1 MMMMMMMMTIS
12 AANEGN
18 APIPA
23 NEPALVCREAQVTQP
38 FHYWRG
44 ASGQRYLHTVF
55 PLIDCPLLHK
65 VNYILVQCDRDGTRR
80 PLDIGQTVSST
91 DSLNL
96 AHLRRRA
103 AFLGANEIHIH
114 FLPETVRERAAAETD
129 LAARQLGRTSAS
141 RSFAPANDSS
151 EAVCA

>member
-1 MMMMMMMMTIS
+1 MMMMATIS
-12 AANEGN
+12 GAKEGS

-23 NEPALVCREAQVTQP
+23 NEPALVCREVQVTQP
-38 FHYWRG
+38 YHYWRG
-44 ASGQRYLHTVF
+44 ASGLRYLHTVF
-55 PLIDCPLLHK
+55 PLIDCPLMSK

-80 PLDIGQTVSST
+80 PLDIGQTVSDA

-103 AFLGANEIHIH
+103 ALLGANEIHIH
-114 FLPETVRERAAAETD
+114 FMSETVDERATVEAD
-129 LAARQLGRTSAS
+129 LSARQLGRTATT
-141 RSFAPANDSS
+141 RAFAPANDEP

>member
-1 MMMMMMMMTIS
+1 MMATIS
-12 AANEGN
+12 GAREGN

-55 PLIDCPLLHK
+55 PLFDCPLMPR
-65 VNYILVQCDRDGTRR
+65 VNYILVQRDRDGTRR
-80 PLDIGQTVSST
+80 PLDIGQTISNA

-114 FLPETVRERAAAETD
+114 FLSETVSQRAAAEAD
-129 LAARQLGRTSAS
+129 LSARQLGRTSTT
-141 RSFAPANDSS
+141 RSFAPANDAP
-151 EAVCA
+151 EAACA

>member
-1 MMMMMMMMTIS
+1 MMMMATIS
-12 AANEGN
+12 GASEGH

-23 NEPALVCREAQVTQP
+23 NEPALVCREAQLTQP
-38 FHYWRG
+38 YHYWRG

-55 PLIDCPLLHK
+55 PLVDCPLMSR

-80 PLDIGQTVSST
+80 PLDIGQTVSDA

-103 AFLGANEIHIH
+103 ALLGANEIHIH
-114 FLPETVRERAAAETD
+114 FLPDTVCERSSAEAD
-129 LAARQLGRTSAS
+129 LSARQLGRTAPA
-141 RSFAPANDSS
+141 RSFTPANDSS

>member
-1 MMMMMMMMTIS
+1 MTMMMTIARGS
-12 AANEGN
+12 EGK

-23 NEPALVCREAQVTQP
+23 NEPALVCREAQLKQP

-55 PLIDCPLLHK
+55 PLFDCPLMPK

-80 PLDIGQTVSST
+80 PLDIGQTVSVA

-103 AFLGANEIHIH
+103 ALLGANEIHIH
-114 FLPETVRERAAAETD
+114 FLSETVSERAAAEAD
-129 LAARQLGRTSAS
+129 LSARQLGRTAPV
-141 RSFAPANDSS
+141 RSFIPANDEP

>member
-1 MMMMMMMMTIS
+1 MMIMATIS
-12 AANEGN
+12 GANEGN

-55 PLIDCPLLHK
+55 PLFDCPLMPR
-65 VNYILVQCDRDGTRR
+65 VNFILVQRDRDGTCR
-80 PLDIGQTVSST
+80 PLDIGQTVSHT

-96 AHLRRRA
+96 AHLRRKA
-103 AFLGANEIHIH
+103 ALLGANEIHIH
-114 FLPETVRERAAAETD
+114 FLPETVTERAAAEAD
-129 LAARQLGRTSAS
+129 LSSRQLGRTSS
-141 RSFAPANDSS
+141 TRSFSPANDEP

>member
-1 MMMMMMMMTIS
+1 MMMVTIS
-12 AANEGN
+12 VGNEGK
-18 APIPA
+18 APISA
-23 NEPALVCREAQVTQP
+23 NEPALVCREAQLKQP

-55 PLIDCPLLHK
+55 PLFDCPLMSK
-65 VNYILVQCDRDGTRR
+65 VNYILVQRGRDGTRR
-80 PLDIGQTVSST
+80 PLDIGQTVSEA

-103 AFLGANEIHIH
+103 ALLGANEIHIH
-114 FLPETVRERAAAETD
+114 FLSESVSERVAAEAD
-129 LAARQLGRTSAS
+129 LSARQLGRTAPA
-141 RSFAPANDSS
+141 RSFTPANDEP